1 MKKEQKR
8 IIMGAI
14 GVLIVIIF
22 ITLVI
27 IVSTPDSSNNES
39 KTIESTTT
47 STTTTTSTSTTTT
60 TNITDII
67 TEILTTTNTT
77 TTTTEVTTVQS
88 PEDLPDNTNPP
99 IENLKF
105 LGNYKGTYYAVKTPC
120 NGGSGRILVDCG
132 INITDSYKGS
142 VASRYIYENYGYN
155 YQGKT
160 MVYLEITE
168 YPEMNGWYSVDDCN
182 GSKNIVDFYFA
193 DAMNCPYQYD
203 GVVHV
208 EMYIAE

>member
-8 IIMGAI
+8 IIMSAI

-22 ITLVI
+22 IILVI
-27 IVSTPDSSNNES
+27 IVSTPDSTNNES

-47 STTTTTSTSTTTT
+47 STITTTTTTT
-60 TNITDII
+60 TNIT
-67 TEILTTTNTT
+67 EILTTTDTT
-77 TTTTEVTTVQS
+77 TTTTKVTTTSFTQ
-88 PEDLPDNTNPP
+88 EDLPYNTNSP

-105 LGNYKGTYYAVKTPC
+105 LGNYKGTYYVVKTPC

-160 MVYLEITE
+160 MVYLEIKE

-182 GSKNIVDFYFA
+182 GSRSIVDFYFS
-193 DAMNCPYQYD
+193 DPMNCPYQYD

-208 EMYIAE
+208 GMYIAE